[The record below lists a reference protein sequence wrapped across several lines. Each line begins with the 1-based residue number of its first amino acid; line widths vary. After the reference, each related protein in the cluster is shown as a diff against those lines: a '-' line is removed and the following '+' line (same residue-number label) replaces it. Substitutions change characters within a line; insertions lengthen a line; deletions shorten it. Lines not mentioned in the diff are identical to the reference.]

1 MNNATTVWAK
11 SQDNR
16 KTKAQL
22 IHELQFLRKKIAD
35 SDRLLDDRLV
45 IYNEAPTGLCVF
57 DVNLRFMHINN
68 WLAVMNGVPVEAHL
82 GRTVREVIPN
92 AAVGIEPQLR
102 HVIDTGKPILG
113 GTVAAET
120 PARPRIRRTFQH
132 NYYPLKSDDSIVV
145 GVSCVVEDITER
157 KQADD
162 DARKARDELELRVEE
177 RTRELSAVNAQLLEE
192 ITERKRA
199 EEALSFQATH
209 DALTLL
215 INRREFER
223 RVGRALNTARKR
235 QAKHALCYLDLDHFK
250 VINDT
255 CGHLAGDEL
264 LRQLGQLLLASVRK
278 RDTLARLGGDEFG
291 VLMEYCTPPQ
301 ARRVANNLCAAVEG
315 IRFVWKKRVFHIGVS
330 IGLVPV
336 TESSESVAKV
346 LSAADSACYAAKDAG
361 RNRVHVYHRDDT
373 DFARRQGET
382 GFAFCATSSP

>member
-1 MNNATTVWAK
+1 MNVPAK
-11 SQDNR
+11 TEDNR
-16 KTKAQL
+16 KTKEQL

-45 IYNEAPTGLCVF
+45 IYNEAPIGLCVF

-68 WLAVMNGVPVEAHL
+68 WLAAMNEVPVEAHL

-120 PARPRIRRTFQH
+120 PARPGIRRTFQH
-132 NYYPLKSDDSIVV
+132 NYYPLKSDNSIVV

-199 EEALSFQATH
+199 EETLSFQATH

-215 INRREFER
+215 ICPSSNKWNRRNDYLMESFAHHFHITR
-223 RVGRALNTARKR
+223 RVVGSA
-235 QAKHALCYLDLDHFK
+235 
-250 VINDT
+250 ND
-255 CGHLAGDEL
+255 
-264 LRQLGQLLLASVRK
+264 
-278 RDTLARLGGDEFG
+278 
-291 VLMEYCTPPQ
+291 
-301 ARRVANNLCAAVEG
+301 
-315 IRFVWKKRVFHIGVS
+315 VS
-330 IGLVPV
+330 LW
-336 TESSESVAKV
+336 SFS
-346 LSAADSACYAAKDAG
+346 
-361 RNRVHVYHRDDT
+361 
-373 DFARRQGET
+373 
-382 GFAFCATSSP
+382 